1 MDNND
6 KIHFSEDTSK
16 ETYDLSPWKI
26 MIADDEKD
34 VHEVTELALNR
45 FMFDNRPLTFL
56 HAYTANEAKE
66 LLQSNPDIAVI
77 LLDCVMET
85 DDAGLEFVKYIREE
99 LNNKLIR
106 IILRTG
112 QPGHA
117 PEREII
123 ANYDIN
129 DYKSKAELTAQR
141 LFTTIVTSLRSYKA
155 EHTLLEEKEKIRI
168 TLQSITDGVISTD
181 INGHITYMNEAAEY
195 ITGMSLYNAFNKP
208 FDSFCTL
215 ASPATQIPIE
225 NPINTALK
233 QRDIIELGNKVLLER
248 ADGEKRIIAVSV
260 ALTRNQQE
268 EITGAVMT
276 FHDQTLSENMEEMLG
291 WQQTHDPLTNLINR
305 REFETHIQR
314 ILQDPTTSED
324 NSFLLYIDINN
335 FKIIND
341 SCGHVAGDK
350 LLVEITHELT
360 QIVSET
366 NILAR
371 IGADEF
377 GILLTQYKDDDDAL
391 KFANS
396 IIKRLDNY
404 RFKWNNQ
411 DYMVTTSIG
420 MVPVNSECE
429 GISCVLSAANIACDA
444 ARETQRSNVNFYTE
458 QSSDLI
464 QKMHEL
470 TWANKLTRSIQ
481 QDEFE
486 LWCQKIEQLDTT
498 QPDTCPHYEILVRLK
513 DDEQLLTP
521 DNFIPAAEK
530 YQLMPRID
538 RWIINA
544 TIRKLS
550 EWYAEGK
557 GQKQIFC
564 SINLSG
570 SSLTDDLLIRTIT
583 NALKLHPFPPE
594 NICFEVTETATI
606 AHIGVASQLIAEI
619 KDLGCKFAL
628 DDFGS
633 GLSSFSYLR
642 QLPVDFLK
650 IDGQFIKDI
659 HHDSINYAMVNT
671 IHHIGKIMNIQ
682 TVAEFVENDSILK
695 KLREIGVD
703 YGQGYAIHKPQPFD
717 DLLREL

>member
-1 MDNND
+1 MDTQD
-6 KIHFSEDTSK
+6 KIQFAREESK
-16 ETYDLSPWKI
+16 ETHELSPWKI

-34 VHEVTELALNR
+34 VHDVTEMTLNR

-56 HAYTANEAKE
+56 NAYTSKEAEE
-66 LLQSNPDIAVI
+66 LLLKNPDTAVI

-85 DDAGLEFVKYIREE
+85 DSAGLDFVKYIRDE
-99 LNNKLIR
+99 LHNKLIR

-117 PEREII
+117 PELEVIT
-123 ANYDIN
+123 NYDIN

-141 LFTTIVTSLRSYKA
+141 LFTTIVTSLRSYKSEYA
-155 EHTLLEEKEKIRI
+155 LLEEKEKIRI
-168 TLQSITDGVISTD
+168 TLQAITDGVISTD
-181 INGHITYMNEAAEY
+181 INGLITYMNEAAEY
-195 ITGMSLYNAFNKP
+195 ITGISLYEAFNKP
-208 FDSFCTL
+208 FGSFCTL
-215 ASPATQIPIE
+215 ASPATNTPIE
-225 NPINTALK
+225 NPIMTALK
-233 QRDIIELGNKVLLER
+233 QKQFIELGNKVLLTR
-248 ADGEKRIIAVSV
+248 IDGDKRIIGVSV
-260 ALTRNQQE
+260 ALTHDQQHD
-268 EITGAVMT
+268 ISGTVMT

-291 WQQTHDPLTNLINR
+291 WQQTHDPLTDLLNR
-305 REFETHIQR
+305 REFESHIQR
-314 ILQDPTTSED
+314 ILQEPGTADSHA
-324 NSFLLYIDINN
+324 FLLYIDFNN

-350 LLVEITHELT
+350 LLVEITHQLKQLVKEP
-360 QIVSET
+360 S
-366 NILAR
+366 ILAR

-377 GILLTQYKDDDDAL
+377 GILLLQYHDDDEAL
-391 KFANS
+391 EFANS
-396 IIKRLDNY
+396 IINRLDSY
-404 RFKWNNQ
+404 RFKWNDQ
-411 DYMVTTSIG
+411 DYMITTSIG

-444 ARETQRSNVNFYTE
+444 AKETHRSNVNFYTE

-481 QDEFE
+481 HDEFE
-486 LWCQKIEQLDTT
+486 LWCQQIDQLDTS
-498 QPDTCPHYEILVRLK
+498 QHDVCPHYEILVRLK
-513 DDEQLLTP
+513 DDEELLKP

-530 YQLMPRID
+530 YKLMPRID
-538 RWIINA
+538 RWIINT

-550 EWYAEGK
+550 EWYAKEK
-557 GQKQIFC
+557 GSKQIFC

-570 SSLTDDLLIRTIT
+570 SSLTDDLLIQTIT
-583 NALKLHPFPPE
+583 NALKKYPFPPDKL
-594 NICFEVTETATI
+594 CFEVTETATI
-606 AHIGVASQLIAEI
+606 AHIGNATQLISEI
-619 KDLGCKFAL
+619 KELGCKFAL

-659 HHDSINYAMVNT
+659 HHDSLNYAMVNT

-682 TVAEFVENDSILK
+682 TVAEYIENDEILQ
-695 KLREIGVD
+695 KLLEIGVD
-703 YGQGYAIHKPQPFD
+703 FGQGYAIHKPEPFD
-717 DLLREL
+717 NMLRSL